1 LSEKSG
7 LSFPE
12 VHPFTHKIHPM
23 LRFILFLLL
32 VGSVGLL
39 QAQTTSARQGVTQG
53 LCGNYDGDD
62 DCRVL
67 NEEVFPGGMLDLE
80 VASCEAGVAIIS
92 LRSLADGQPL
102 VEVARRLSAG
112 RQVISVGIPDFAEPG
127 FYRLEVGG
135 RTVGAGIVIYILE

>member
-1 LSEKSG
+1 M
-7 LSFPE
+7 F
-12 VHPFTHKIHPM
+12 
-23 LRFILFLLL
+23 RFILFLFL
-32 VGSVGLL
+32 VGSVASL
-39 QAQTTSARQGVTQG
+39 QAQTASARQGSIQG

-62 DCRVL
+62 DCRLL
-67 NEEVFPGGMLDLE
+67 NDEVFSGGMLDLE
-80 VASCEAGVAIIS
+80 IASCEAGVAIIS

-112 RQVISVGIPDFAEPG
+112 RQVISVDIPDFAQPG